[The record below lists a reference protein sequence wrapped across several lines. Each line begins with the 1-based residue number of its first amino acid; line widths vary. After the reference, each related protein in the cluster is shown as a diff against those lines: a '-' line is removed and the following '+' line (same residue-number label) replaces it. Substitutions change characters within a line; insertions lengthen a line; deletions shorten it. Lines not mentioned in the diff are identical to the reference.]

1 MTTTRGRLHLCS
13 ILTFNYAGL
22 RQCSLYGR
30 RHGLGLG
37 EGSGL
42 FGSWRRIFFSCCA
55 GFISLPGQVCRLPAQ
70 YTIGC
75 QPSTTANLH
84 VLLGKDLHLQARPDN
99 SHGRGAKYAGNVD
112 KPGFSW
118 RLFFGFSCR
127 WLFSSRGCGWLRP
140 ALSNWRPRLDF
151 CSRPLRHELFHGGG
165 WTAASLSRL
174 PDRLP
179 VAFVPLVYAV
189 GRQNLLQALRI
200 LLSAYTT
207 LQDKYSTTLLE
218 EFTS

>member
-1 MTTTRGRLHLCS
+1 LCS

-22 RQCSLYGR
+22 RQCSLYDR

-42 FGSWRRIFFSCCA
+42 LGSWRGIFFGRSRA
-55 GFISLPGQVCRLPAQ
+55 GLIPLPGQVCRFPAQ
-70 YTIGC
+70 YTVGC
-75 QPSTTANLH
+75 QPSTTTNLH
-84 VLLGKDLHLQARPDN
+84 VLLGKDLHLEARLDN
-99 SHGRGAKYAGNVD
+99 SHGRGAKYAGDVD
-112 KPGFSW
+112 KPGFSG
-118 RLFFGFSCR
+118 RLLFGFCCR

-140 ALSNWRPRLDF
+140 ALSNWRLRLDF
-151 CSRPLRHELFHGGG
+151 CHDRG
-165 WTAASLSRL
+165 WAAASSSWL
-174 PDRLP
+174 PHRLP
-179 VAFVPLVYAV
+179 VAFVPLVYGV
-189 GRQNLLQALRI
+189 GRRNLLQALEI